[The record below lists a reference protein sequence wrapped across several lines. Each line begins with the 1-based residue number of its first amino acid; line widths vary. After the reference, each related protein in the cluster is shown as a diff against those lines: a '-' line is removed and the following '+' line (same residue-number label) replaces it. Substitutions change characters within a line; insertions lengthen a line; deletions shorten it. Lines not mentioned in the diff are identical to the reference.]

1 MTLTPFFK
9 PLRTLA
15 TLGSLLFAGLAHGQS
30 TLPEIQAYMRQGQN
44 AIALDKLNELLAS
57 KPKDAQL
64 RFTKGVVLTELKRTN
79 EAIAIYQGLIKDYPE
94 LPEPYNNLAVI
105 YASQKEYEKAR
116 GALEMA
122 IRTHPAYATAHENL
136 GDVYSKLASQAY
148 DKALQLDSSNTQA
161 QTKLAMIGELIS
173 VNNRGGL
180 PAVAAAKPAPT
191 APAAPTKPAPVVV
204 AKVEPKPDS
213 KPAAETKPVV
223 APPKVEPKVEVKP
236 EPKPEPKVAAKP
248 EPKVEAKPEPKAEPK
263 PEAKDNEDAEI
274 RKVVNNWAAAW
285 SRKDVKG
292 YLAAY
297 ASNFDTPRDMSRK
310 AWEAERES
318 RIDKPG
324 TIRVEIEDL
333 KISRDGNKAV
343 ARFRQRYESASL
355 KTGTRKTL
363 VLERGNRGWQIQ
375 QERVGG

>member
-1 MTLTPFFK
+1 MTLKPFYK
-9 PLRTLA
+9 PLRALA
-15 TLGSLLFAGLAHGQS
+15 LVSGLFFAGLAHGES
-30 TLPEIQAYMRQGQN
+30 TLPEIQAYMRQGQH
-44 AIALDKLNELLAS
+44 AVALDKLNELLAA

-79 EAIAIYQGLIKDYPE
+79 EAIAIYQQLIKDYPE

-105 YASQKEYEKAR
+105 YASQREYEKAR
-116 GALEMA
+116 AALEMA

-161 QTKLAMIGELIS
+161 QTKLAMIGELIGA
-173 VNNRGGL
+173 NNRAGL
-180 PAVAAAKPAPT
+180 PAAGAPVAAKPA
-191 APAAPTKPAPVVV
+191 APVVV
-204 AKVEPKPDS
+204 AKAEPKPET
-213 KPAAETKPVV
+213 KPAAESKP
-223 APPKVEPKVEVKP
+223 APVKP
-236 EPKPEPKVAAKP
+236 EPKSEPKA

-263 PEAKDNEDAEI
+263 AEVKPEAKPELKDNEEPEI
-274 RKVVNNWAAAW
+274 RKVVSNWAAAW
-285 SRKDVKG
+285 SRKDVKA

-297 ASNFDTPRDMSRK
+297 SANFDTPRDMPRK

-324 TIRVEIEDL
+324 TIRVEVEDL
-333 KISRDGNKAV
+333 KISREGNKAL

-355 KTGTRKTL
+355 KSATRKTL
-363 VLERGNRGWQIQ
+363 VLERTGRGWQIQ
-375 QERVGG
+375 QERVGN